1 LTRGGLSYGGRTQ
14 KVCDEWLF
22 VYGPCGRK
30 ILLCILRGSQE
41 FNQVILRLRSPRV
54 RGPEALASTVP
65 ENDAAQ
71 PEKFHLFMALALFY
85 ASMKLHQN
93 WFKPAQLTG

>member
-1 LTRGGLSYGGRTQ
+1 
-14 KVCDEWLF
+14 
-22 VYGPCGRK
+22 
-30 ILLCILRGSQE
+30 
-41 FNQVILRLRSPRV
+41 V